1 MVGRVPD
8 PVQQPQEA
16 DRLDTLE
23 LLFLLE
29 HVDLGEARRNSPDPQ
44 GLAGLRTG
52 AWAGQ
57 EREKEKD

>member
-29 HVDLGEARRNSPDPQ
+29 HVDLER
-44 GLAGLRTG
+44 
-52 AWAGQ
+52 Q
-57 EREKEKD
+57 EETAQIPRDWQA